1 MSLALFFL
9 FSLIVCI
16 SFLLWL
22 FVHTI
27 NNIIRIIFGVL
38 KFHSFFLFFF
48 PVCVTRCKVPCIRR
62 WVQARV
68 RTGKVAKGNGHASR
82 TPYWERSTTSMPTPR
97 YDGEAGP
104 FPTLSRRYNNA
115 LQSTRIFCRF
125 YTILC
130 GGGTNF
136 DNQDSGGK
144 SGEKSGLGPQETG
157 SPGADW
163 VGARLVMAMV
173 EEGYRSQDL
182 DEAPLGLSLPLLEVL
197 HAVRGQAPS
206 DWPAAAQEL
215 VGRQDLSA
223 LRRML
228 RLSDG
233 RCGGGVSEDDGTSEG
248 EGEELGGGGYW
259 SGGRISGSASAAGR
273 SLASGG
279 LNQMRGRGGGGGGVG
294 EGSGVSGGG
303 SGVGGSGGEGVDL
316 DGLALVDELS
326 SLRFGRDRRVREAC
340 RLLRGSR
347 PVRFHVERSPES
359 SDHDHQQRQQARL
372 LQLALRTLAGP
383 TGRGMLTLGTLAPL
397 LAEPLP
403 IPPLCL
409 AGRIRKP
416 ADVVINLDLA
426 AAAVSH
432 DTTTW
437 AEFHNGVAAGLRLQH
452 EWGGMAGAASERG
465 EGGRGG
471 SGGSA
476 VAAGFEIGG
485 VSRTWITYNRPA
497 GGANNAH
504 GGLLMALGLQGHL
517 SSLAMTDVYDY
528 LTLGQE
534 STTVGVLLG
543 MAAARRGSADMST
556 HKVGRVGTHLYHT
569 LLAEEE
575 RGAVFSGGEHS
586 QRVHIHEVSICAATT
601 NNSRNSYL
609 YVVAVMDRG
618 GKSCRDQWMT
628 VSFFCV

>member
-1 MSLALFFL
+1 M
-9 FSLIVCI
+9 
-16 SFLLWL
+16 
-22 FVHTI
+22 
-27 NNIIRIIFGVL
+27 
-38 KFHSFFLFFF
+38 
-48 PVCVTRCKVPCIRR
+48 
-62 WVQARV
+62 
-68 RTGKVAKGNGHASR
+68 KGNGDASR

-104 FPTLSRRYNNA
+104 FPTLSGRHNNA
-115 LQSTRIFCRF
+115 LQSTRRFCRF

-130 GGGTNF
+130 GGGGGGTNY
-136 DNQDSGGK
+136 DNQDRGAK
-144 SGEKSGLGPQETG
+144 SDIKSDLGPQEAG
-157 SPGADW
+157 SPGTDW

-228 RLSDG
+228 RASDG
-233 RCGGGVSEDDGTSEG
+233 RCGSEDNGTSDG
-248 EGEELGGGGYW
+248 EGEELGSGGYW
-259 SGGRISGSASAAGR
+259 SGGRISGSASAGER
-273 SLASGG
+273 GLANGG
-279 LNQMRGRGGGGGGVG
+279 LDQMRGRGGGGGGVG

-303 SGVGGSGGEGVDL
+303 SGGSGEGVDL

-452 EWGGMAGAASERG
+452 DWGSVVGAAG
-465 EGGRGG
+465 EGGESGR
-471 SGGSA
+471 GGSA

-485 VSRTWITYNRPA
+485 VSRTWITYNRPP

-534 STTVGVLLG
+534 STTVGMLLG

-556 HKVGRVGTHLYHT
+556 HKVCN
-569 LLAEEE
+569 AFISDSSCE
-575 RGAVFSGGEHS
+575 RRKRSGVLE
-586 QRVHIHEVSICAATT
+586 
-601 NNSRNSYL
+601 
-609 YVVAVMDRG
+609 G
-618 GKSCRDQWMT
+618 GGIPSEFIFVKFPYAPQYNGQQS
-628 VSFFCV
+628 